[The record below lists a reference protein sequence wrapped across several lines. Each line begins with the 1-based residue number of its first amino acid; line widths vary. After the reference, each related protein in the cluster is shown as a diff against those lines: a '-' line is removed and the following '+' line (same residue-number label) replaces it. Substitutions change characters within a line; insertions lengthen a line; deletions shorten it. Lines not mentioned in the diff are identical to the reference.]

1 MKRTDKKINKNVLL
15 CIGTLFLLIVCAFI
29 TPGLLLGIQD
39 KKRLTQSVGISN
51 AEIANTI
58 WQENYETDTTLR
70 LQNLANGLAGGK
82 QYYVSKQNLDQ
93 NEEGQIADIIDK
105 YVISAEWNYILQDIG
120 LLPEEYVYKEGLH
133 NASVCKYILYDEK
146 FTDGVAIMSYDIKLQ
161 IHEDA
166 NGSVNMEF
174 IIDSET
180 GTLYALKMILEDET
194 ETLTWEDMGIDKFTL
209 YDYSIF
215 FLQDYYTYDATGVT
229 NIEIQENE
237 NVLMDDSAVKEPQT
251 QNTGGDVDGYIDPDN
266 MDKYGFRLVYG
277 TDHLEFRLDLLNASK
292 GELDKGAGF
301 VMGIREIEE
310 LIPDFLPENF

>member
-39 KKRLTQSVGISN
+39 KKRLTQSVGTSN

-82 QYYVSKQNLDQ
+82 QYYVSKQNMDE

-105 YVISAEWNYILQDIG
+105 YVISAEWNYVLQDIG
-120 LLPEEYVYKEGLH
+120 LLPEDYVYKKGLH
-133 NASVCKYILYDEK
+133 NASICKYILYDEK
-146 FTDGVAIMSYDIKLQ
+146 LTDGVAIMSYDIKLQ
-161 IHEDA
+161 IQDDA
-166 NGSVNMEF
+166 NGSVTMEF

-194 ETLTWEDMGIDKFTL
+194 ETLTWEDMGVDEIAL
-209 YDYSIF
+209 YDYMVF
-215 FLQDYYTYDATGVT
+215 FWQDYYTYGATGVT
-229 NIEIQENE
+229 NIEIQENG
-237 NVLMDDSAVKEPQT
+237 NVLMDESDVKTPQI
-251 QNTGGDVDGYIDPDN
+251 QNAGDVDAYIDPDK
-266 MDKYGFRLVYG
+266 MDEYSFQLTYE
-277 TDHLEFRLDLLNASK
+277 TDHLQFQLALLNASK
-292 GELDKGAGF
+292 GELDKGVGF
-301 VMGIREIEE
+301 IMGIREIEE

>member
-39 KKRLTQSVGISN
+39 KKRLTQSVGTSN

-82 QYYVSKQNLDQ
+82 QYYVSKQNMDQ

-105 YVISAEWNYILQDIG
+105 YVISAEWNYVLQDIG
-120 LLPEEYVYKEGLH
+120 LLPEDYVYKKGLH
-133 NASVCKYILYDEK
+133 NAYICKYILYDEK
-146 FTDGVAIMSYDIKLQ
+146 LTDGVAIMSYDIKLQ
-161 IHEDA
+161 IQDDA
-166 NGSVNMEF
+166 NGSVTMEF

-194 ETLTWEDMGIDKFTL
+194 ETLTWEDMSVDEIAL
-209 YDYSIF
+209 YDYMVF
-215 FLQDYYTYDATGVT
+215 FWQDYYTYGATGVT
-229 NIEIQENE
+229 NIEIQENG
-237 NVLMDDSAVKEPQT
+237 NVLMDESDVKTPQI
-251 QNTGGDVDGYIDPDN
+251 QNAGDVDAYIDPDK
-266 MDKYGFRLVYG
+266 MDEYSFQLTYG
-277 TDHLEFRLDLLNASK
+277 TDHLQFQLALLNASK
-292 GELDKGAGF
+292 GELDKGVGF
-301 VMGIREIEE
+301 IMGIREIEE

>member
-39 KKRLTQSVGISN
+39 KKRLTQSVGTSN

-82 QYYVSKQNLDQ
+82 QYYVSKQNMDE

-105 YVISAEWNYILQDIG
+105 YVISAEWNYALQDIG
-120 LLPEEYVYKEGLH
+120 LLPEDYVYKKGLH
-133 NASVCKYILYDEK
+133 NASICKYILYDEK
-146 FTDGVAIMSYDIKLQ
+146 LTDGVAIMSYDIKLQ
-161 IHEDA
+161 IQDDA

-194 ETLTWEDMGIDKFTL
+194 ETLTWEDMSVDEIAL
-209 YDYSIF
+209 YDYMVF
-215 FLQDYYTYDATGVT
+215 FWQDYYTYGATGVT
-229 NIEIQENE
+229 NIEIQENG
-237 NVLMDDSAVKEPQT
+237 NVLMDESDVKTPQI
-251 QNTGGDVDGYIDPDN
+251 QNAGDVDAYIDPDK
-266 MDKYGFRLVYG
+266 MDEYSFQLTYG
-277 TDHLEFRLDLLNASK
+277 TDHLQFQLALLNASK
-292 GELDKGAGF
+292 GELDKGVGF

>member
-39 KKRLTQSVGISN
+39 KKRLTQSVGTSN

-70 LQNLANGLAGGK
+70 LQNLANGLTGGK
-82 QYYVSKQNLDQ
+82 QYYVSKQNMDE

-105 YVISAEWNYILQDIG
+105 YVISAEWNYVLQDIG
-120 LLPEEYVYKEGLH
+120 LLPEDYVYKKGLH
-133 NASVCKYILYDEK
+133 NASICKYILYDEK
-146 FTDGVAIMSYDIKLQ
+146 LTDGVAIMSYDIKLQ
-161 IHEDA
+161 IQDDA
-166 NGSVNMEF
+166 NGSVTMEF

-194 ETLTWEDMGIDKFTL
+194 ETLTWEDMSVDEIAL
-209 YDYSIF
+209 YDYMVF
-215 FLQDYYTYDATGVT
+215 FWQDYYTYGATGVT
-229 NIEIQENE
+229 NIEIQENG
-237 NVLMDDSAVKEPQT
+237 NVLMDESDVKTPQI
-251 QNTGGDVDGYIDPDN
+251 QNAGDVDAYIDPDK
-266 MDKYGFRLVYG
+266 MDEYSFQLTYE
-277 TDHLEFRLDLLNASK
+277 TDHLQFQLALLNASK
-292 GELDKGAGF
+292 GELDKGVGF

>member
-39 KKRLTQSVGISN
+39 KKRLTQSVGTSN

-82 QYYVSKQNLDQ
+82 QYYVSKQNMDQ

-105 YVISAEWNYILQDIG
+105 YVISAEWNYVLQDIG
-120 LLPEEYVYKEGLH
+120 LLPEDYVYKKGLH
-133 NASVCKYILYDEK
+133 NASICKYILYDEK
-146 FTDGVAIMSYDIKLQ
+146 LTDGVAIMSYDIKLQ
-161 IHEDA
+161 IQDDA
-166 NGSVNMEF
+166 NGSVTMEF

-194 ETLTWEDMGIDKFTL
+194 ETLTWEDMSVDEIAL
-209 YDYSIF
+209 YDYMVF
-215 FLQDYYTYDATGVT
+215 FWQDYYTYGATGVT
-229 NIEIQENE
+229 NIEIQENG
-237 NVLMDDSAVKEPQT
+237 NVLMDESDVKTPQI
-251 QNTGGDVDGYIDPDN
+251 QNAGDVDAYIDPDK
-266 MDKYGFRLVYG
+266 MDEYSFQLTYG
-277 TDHLEFRLDLLNASK
+277 TDHLQFQLALLNASK
-292 GELDKGAGF
+292 GELDKGVGF
-301 VMGIREIEE
+301 IMGIREIEE

>member
-1 MKRTDKKINKNVLL
+1 MKRTDKKFNKNVLL

-82 QYYVSKQNLDQ
+82 QYYVSKQNMDQ

-105 YVISAEWNYILQDIG
+105 YVISAEWNYVLQDIG
-120 LLPEEYVYKEGLH
+120 LLPEDYVYKKGLH
-133 NASVCKYILYDEK
+133 NASICKYILYDEK
-146 FTDGVAIMSYDIKLQ
+146 LTDGVTIMSYDIKLQ
-161 IHEDA
+161 IRDDA

-194 ETLTWEDMGIDKFTL
+194 ETLTWEDMSIDSDFL
-209 YDYSIF
+209 YSFMSDYWQS
-215 FLQDYYTYDATGVT
+215 YYAYESSGSGT
-229 NIEIQENE
+229 NIEIQENG
-237 NVLMDDSAVKEPQT
+237 NVLMNESDVKTPQT
-251 QNTGGDVDGYIDPDN
+251 KNTGAVDVYIDPDK
-266 MDKYGFRLVYG
+266 MDEYSFQLTYG
-277 TDHLEFRLDLLNASK
+277 TDHLQFQLALLNASK
-292 GELDKGAGF
+292 GELDKGIGF
-301 VMGIREIEE
+301 IMGIREIEE

>member
-39 KKRLTQSVGISN
+39 KKRLTQSVGTSN

-82 QYYVSKQNLDQ
+82 QYYVSKQNMDQ

-105 YVISAEWNYILQDIG
+105 YVISAEWNYVLQDIG
-120 LLPEEYVYKEGLH
+120 LLPEDYVYKKGLH
-133 NASVCKYILYDEK
+133 NASICKYILYDEK
-146 FTDGVAIMSYDIKLQ
+146 LTDGVAIMSYDIKLQ
-161 IHEDA
+161 IQDDA
-166 NGSVNMEF
+166 NGSVTMEF

-194 ETLTWEDMGIDKFTL
+194 ETLIWEDMGVDEIAL
-209 YDYSIF
+209 YDYMVF
-215 FLQDYYTYDATGVT
+215 FWQDYYTYGATGVT
-229 NIEIQENE
+229 NIEIQENG
-237 NVLMDDSAVKEPQT
+237 NVLMDESDVKTPQI
-251 QNTGGDVDGYIDPDN
+251 QNAGDVDAYIDPDK
-266 MDKYGFRLVYG
+266 MDEYSFQLTYG
-277 TDHLEFRLDLLNASK
+277 TDHLQFQLALLNASK
-292 GELDKGAGF
+292 GELDKGVGF
-301 VMGIREIEE
+301 IMGIREIEE

>member
-39 KKRLTQSVGISN
+39 KKRLTQSVGTSN

-82 QYYVSKQNLDQ
+82 QYYVSKQNMDE

-105 YVISAEWNYILQDIG
+105 YVISAEWNYVLQDIG
-120 LLPEEYVYKEGLH
+120 LLPEDYVYKKGLH
-133 NASVCKYILYDEK
+133 NASICKYILYDEK
-146 FTDGVAIMSYDIKLQ
+146 LTDGVAIMSYDIKLQ
-161 IHEDA
+161 IQDDA

-194 ETLTWEDMGIDKFTL
+194 ETLTWEDMSIDSDYL
-209 YDYSIF
+209 YSFMSDYWQS
-215 FLQDYYTYDATGVT
+215 YYTYESSGSGKNIELPENANVLIYDATGYDTGKQGST
-229 NIEIQENE
+229 N
-237 NVLMDDSAVKEPQT
+237 
-251 QNTGGDVDGYIDPDN
+251 
-266 MDKYGFRLVYG
+266 KYSFQLTYG
-277 TDHLEFRLDLLNASK
+277 TEHLQFQLALLNASK
-292 GELDKGAGF
+292 GELDKGVGF
-301 VMGIREIEE
+301 IMGIREIEE

>member
-82 QYYVSKQNLDQ
+82 QYYVSKQNIDQ

-120 LLPEEYVYKEGLH
+120 LLPEDYVYKKGLH

-166 NGSVNMEF
+166 NGSV
-174 IIDSET
+174 IC
-180 GTLYALKMILEDET
+180 Y
-194 ETLTWEDMGIDKFTL
+194 
-209 YDYSIF
+209 
-215 FLQDYYTYDATGVT
+215 
-229 NIEIQENE
+229 
-237 NVLMDDSAVKEPQT
+237 
-251 QNTGGDVDGYIDPDN
+251 
-266 MDKYGFRLVYG
+266 
-277 TDHLEFRLDLLNASK
+277 
-292 GELDKGAGF
+292 
-301 VMGIREIEE
+301 
-310 LIPDFLPENF
+310 